1 MQRMFHHRL
10 LRMERAV
17 DGLRLMAPC
26 AVCGHA
32 RGPGV
37 TPTMRVRFASEPQ
50 LEPTPDFC
58 PACGKQLVYR
68 LTFDERD

>member
-1 MQRMFHHRL
+1 
-10 LRMERAV
+10 MERVV
-17 DGLRLMAPC
+17 DASMPSAPC
-26 AVCGHA
+26 PVCRHA
-32 RGPGV
+32 RSPGV